1 MLNIT
6 WFEYQENQNSV
17 SWLEQSI
24 ITCMSHYRALLAD
37 DHALVRAGIRNAL
50 QDLPNLEVV
59 GEIADGKELFQTLAQ
74 VTADILLIDVTMPE
88 FEPFSAIQSIRQQYP
103 KMKILVISA
112 HDDDIYV
119 QGLLAAGVNGY
130 HLKDQSLRDL
140 RLAVEQVLAGKRWLS
155 SRLLDKLLQATHT
168 REELPAV
175 SNRQLEMLELLNQ
188 GLDNRAIA
196 TRLDVSIKTVE
207 NHLTRLYRIL
217 GVQSRLEAV
226 HYLQKHPKLL
236 QNNPTPYPLASV
248 PPVYPSYNRNN
259 AILIVDDN
267 QRYRTQLSRLI
278 SKNYPD
284 LQILEAG
291 DTQSALANANNYTV
305 CLALVDVVLADED
318 GLRCTRRL
326 KASHPKI
333 RVVLMSAYPDR
344 EFHRQGMQ
352 AGASAFVDKKDLDTH
367 HLRQIVEDAL
377 GS

>member
-1 MLNIT
+1 
-6 WFEYQENQNSV
+6 
-17 SWLEQSI
+17 
-24 ITCMSHYRALLAD
+24 MSHYRALLAD

-352 AGASAFVDKKDLDTH
+352 AGASAFVDKKDLDIH

>member
-1 MLNIT
+1 MND
-6 WFEYQENQNSV
+6 
-17 SWLEQSI
+17 
-24 ITCMSHYRALLAD
+24 YRALLAD

-50 QDLPNLEVV
+50 QDLPNLQVV
-59 GEIADGKELFQTLAQ
+59 GEIANGKELFQVLAE
-74 VTADILLIDVTMPE
+74 TPADILLIDVNMPE
-88 FEPFSAIQSIRQQYP
+88 FEPFSAIQNIRQQYP
-103 KMKILVISA
+103 PLKILVISA
-112 HDDDIYV
+112 YDDDIYV
-119 QGLLAAGVNGY
+119 QGLLAVGVNGY
-130 HLKDQSLRDL
+130 HLKDQSLHDL
-140 RLAVEQVLAGKRWLS
+140 RLAVEQILAGKRWLS
-155 SRLLDKLLQATHT
+155 SRLLDKLLQANQT
-168 REELPAV
+168 REDLPPL

-196 TRLDVSIKTVE
+196 IRLDVSVKTVE

-226 HYLQKHPKLL
+226 HYLQKHPKLI
-236 QNNPTPYPLASV
+236 QNHPDTRPHPILPAFTPIQ
-248 PPVYPSYNRNN
+248 RGD

-267 QRYRTQLSRLI
+267 LRYRSQLSRLI
-278 SKNYPD
+278 SKNYPS

-291 DTQSALANANNYTV
+291 DTQSALTNANNYAV

-326 KASHPKI
+326 KASHPKL

-344 EFHRQGMQ
+344 EFHRQGIQ
-352 AGASAFVDKKDLDTH
+352 AGASAFVDKKDLDIH